1 MDSSKLTLWFQ
12 LLAIVFSIISVV
24 IGYVLTKEREM
35 SRERRKYKAELFI
48 EYIRISNKIDNK
60 NKNSKNDLDYSTAV
74 EKLCLYANEN
84 VLTLISQIHEKYND
98 NFMKTDEGKIL
109 YSELILAMRKD
120 TGVKVKK
127 LNAERMINIL
137 ELNSD

>member
-1 MDSSKLTLWFQ
+1 
-12 LLAIVFSIISVV
+12 
-24 IGYVLTKEREM
+24 M